1 MQSVKSA
8 SQFANQK
15 VDARFFSGNTKLFI
29 DMTEIKEQ
37 LQNYIR
43 QHPDLS
49 AFQIKEEISR
59 QLKGE
64 IFPGEIDEMFEEII
78 KISE

>member
-15 VDARFFSGNTKLFI
+15 VDARFLLYNTNIIMK
-29 DMTEIKEQ
+29 DIKER
-37 LQNYIR
+37 LQNYIQ

-59 QLKGE
+59 QFKGE
-64 IFPGEIDEMFEEII
+64 IFPGEIDEMFEEIT
-78 KISE
+78 KC

>member
-15 VDARFFSGNTKLFI
+15 VDARFFSGNRQLYI
-29 DMTEIKEQ
+29 DIAEIKEQ

-49 AFQIKEEISR
+49 ALQIKEEISR

-64 IFPGEIDEMFEEII
+64 IFPGEIDELFEEIT
-78 KISE
+78 KC

>member
-1 MQSVKSA
+1 
-8 SQFANQK
+8 
-15 VDARFFSGNTKLFI
+15 
-29 DMTEIKEQ
+29 MTEIKEQ
-37 LQNYIR
+37 LQKYIR

-64 IFPGEIDEMFEEII
+64 IFLGEIDEMFEEIT
-78 KISE
+78 KC

>member
-1 MQSVKSA
+1 MHA
-8 SQFANQK
+8 
-15 VDARFFSGNTKLFI
+15 FSRATQNYL

-64 IFPGEIDEMFEEII
+64 IFPGEIDEMFEEIT
-78 KISE
+78 KC

>member
-15 VDARFFSGNTKLFI
+15 VDARFLLYNTNIIMK
-29 DMTEIKEQ
+29 DIKER
-37 LQNYIR
+37 LQNYIQ

-64 IFPGEIDEMFEEII
+64 IFPGEIDEMFEEIT
-78 KISE
+78 KC

>member
-15 VDARFFSGNTKLFI
+15 VDARFLLYNTNI
-29 DMTEIKEQ
+29 IMNEIKEQ
-37 LQNYIR
+37 LQNYIQ

-64 IFPGEIDEMFEEII
+64 IFPGEIDEMFEEIT
-78 KISE
+78 KC

>member
-15 VDARFFSGNTKLFI
+15 VDARFLLYNTNIIMK
-29 DMTEIKEQ
+29 DIKER
-37 LQNYIR
+37 LKNYIQ

-64 IFPGEIDEMFEEII
+64 IFPGEIDEVFEEIT
-78 KISE
+78 KC